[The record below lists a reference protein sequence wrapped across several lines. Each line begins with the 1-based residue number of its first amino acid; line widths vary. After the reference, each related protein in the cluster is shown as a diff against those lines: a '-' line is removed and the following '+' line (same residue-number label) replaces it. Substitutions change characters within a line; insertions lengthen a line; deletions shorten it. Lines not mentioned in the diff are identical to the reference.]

1 MTMDNLHGRPVV
13 IGGGV
18 AGLMTA
24 LCLAP
29 EPVVLISNASLG
41 GETSSALA
49 QGGIA
54 ASLGSD
60 DNPELHLADTLAAGD
75 GLCDEKAARGV
86 VEAAPKAID
95 HLARLGVGFDRA
107 ADGTFLLGLEAA
119 HSRRRIVHAGGDAT
133 GRELVRALV
142 AAVRRTPSITILEGV
157 EVRRLSVEDGEIGG
171 VLAVGNGDAMTL
183 PTGRVVLATGGIG
196 GLFHHTTNPL
206 GSLAQGPALAA
217 RAGAEFADLEFVQ
230 FHPTA
235 LDGPR
240 RPMPLISEA
249 VRGEGA
255 VLVDERGR
263 RFLADTPG
271 GELAPRD
278 VVARS
283 VWRKLGA
290 GHRVFLDARQCLGP
304 RFAERFPAIASLC
317 GEAGID
323 PAVQPIPVRPAAHY
337 HMGGVVVD
345 AEGRSSLRGLWACGE
360 VARTG
365 LHGANRL
372 ASNSLIEA
380 VASAAWVA
388 ASIATASPGPHRR
401 LMPAILPPRADASR
415 IRPIVSRALG
425 IERDGEALREA
436 VARLAPIASGRD
448 AASDPA
454 LVALMI
460 AIAALRREESRG
472 SHFRTDFPRRDPQSL
487 SRRLTLDETF
497 EAAAILADAVSDPV
511 ALLDRSA

>member
-1 MTMDNLHGRPVV
+1 MTMHDLHGRPVI
-13 IGGGV
+13 IGGGI

-24 LCLAP
+24 LRFAS
-29 EPVVLISNASLG
+29 EPVVLISKTSLRQEAS
-41 GETSSALA
+41 SVLA
-49 QGGIA
+49 QGGVA

-60 DNPELHLADTLAAGD
+60 DSPDLHLADTLAAGD
-75 GLCDEKAARGV
+75 GLCDEKAVRRV
-86 VEAAPKAID
+86 VEAAPQAIE
-95 HLARLGVGFDRA
+95 HLARLGVAFDRA
-107 ADGTFLLGLEAA
+107 SDGTLLLGLEAA

-133 GRELVRALV
+133 GRELVRAL
-142 AAVRRTPSITILEGV
+142 ADAVWRTPSITVLERV
-157 EVRRLSVEDGEIGG
+157 EVRRLIVEDGEIAG

-183 PTGRVVLATGGIG
+183 LTGRVVLATGGIG
-196 GLFHHTTNPL
+196 GLFDHTTNPL
-206 GSLAQGPALAA
+206 GSFGQGLALAA
-217 RAGAEFADLEFVQ
+217 RAGAELAYLEFVQ

-240 RPMPLISEA
+240 RQMPLISEA

-278 VVARS
+278 VVARG
-283 VWRKLGA
+283 VWRELCA
-290 GHRVFLDARQCLGP
+290 GHRVFLDARRCLGP
-304 RFAERFPAIASLC
+304 RLAQRFPAIASLC
-317 GEAGID
+317 REAGID
-323 PAVQPIPVRPAAHY
+323 PAVDPIPVRPAAHY
-337 HMGGVVVD
+337 HMGGVAVD

-380 VASAAWVA
+380 VVCAASVA
-388 ASIATASPGPHRR
+388 ASVGASPTANRR
-401 LMPAILPPRADASR
+401 LKPAIVPPRPDPSR
-415 IRPIVSRALG
+415 IRPIVSHALG
-425 IERDGEALREA
+425 IERDGQMLREA
-436 VARLAPIASGRD
+436 AKAMSPIVAGRD

-460 AIAALRREESRG
+460 TIAALLREESRG
-472 SHFRTDFPRRDPQSL
+472 SHFRIDFPRRDARSRSL
-487 SRRLTLDETF
+487 RMTMDETL
-497 EAAAILADAVSDPV
+497 EAAAILSDTIPT
-511 ALLDRSA
+511 ATLLDRRA

>member
-1 MTMDNLHGRPVV
+1 MNLHNLQGRPVI
-13 IGGGV
+13 IGGGI
-18 AGLMTA
+18 AGLTTA
-24 LCLAP
+24 LHLAP
-29 EPVVLISNASLG
+29 EPVVLISKAPLGSETSSMLAQGGLAASLG
-41 GETSSALA
+41 G
-49 QGGIA
+49 
-54 ASLGSD
+54 D
-60 DNPELHLADTLAAGD
+60 DGPDLHLADTLAAGD
-75 GLCDEKAARGV
+75 GLCHDETARHV
-86 VEAAPKAID
+86 IEAASEAIRF
-95 HLARLGVGFDRA
+95 LERQGVAFDRA
-107 ADGTFLLGLEAA
+107 PDGTLLLGLEAA

-133 GRELVRALV
+133 GRELVRALA
-142 AAVRRTPSITILEGV
+142 AAVRGAPSITILEGV
-157 EVRRLSVEDGEIGG
+157 EVRSLFVEDGEIAG
-171 VLAVGNGDAMTL
+171 VLAVGASDAITL
-183 PTGRVVLATGGIG
+183 QTGRVVLASGGIG
-196 GLFHHTTNPL
+196 GLFEHTTNPL
-206 GSLAQGPALAA
+206 CSFGQGLALAA
-217 RAGAEFADLEFVQ
+217 RAGAAFADLEFVQ

-240 RPMPLISEA
+240 RPMPLVSEA

-263 RFLADTPG
+263 RFLADTRG
-271 GELAPRD
+271 GELAARD

-283 VWRKLGA
+283 VWRELGA

-304 RFAERFPAIASLC
+304 RFAKRFPAIASLC

-337 HMGGVVVD
+337 HMGGVAVD

-380 VASAAWVA
+380 VTSAAWA
-388 ASIATASPGPHRR
+388 ATSVATASPGTHRR
-401 LMPAILPPRADASR
+401 LKPAIPPPRVDASH
-415 IRPIVSRALG
+415 IRPIASRALG
-425 IERDGEALREA
+425 IERDGEVLREA
-436 VARLAPIASGRD
+436 AARLAPIAAGGD

-472 SHFRTDFPRRDPQSL
+472 SHFRADFPQRDPQSR
-487 SRRLTLDETF
+487 SRGLTLDETF
-497 EAAAILADAVSDPV
+497 QEAAILSDTAPDTV
-511 ALLDRSA
+511 PALGRRA